1 MTPPVPRGLTE
12 AEQAF
17 AIALEWRVSRLA
29 ALAIAAG
36 GGGRDSHGQPVPG
49 LSDRLARVHLDL
61 ADLARWA
68 AAQRGG
74 TP

>member
-1 MTPPVPRGLTE
+1 MNPIDLRGLTA
-12 AEQAF
+12 AEQEF
-17 AIALEWRVSRLA
+17 AVALEWRVSRLA

-61 ADLARWA
+61 EDLAAWA